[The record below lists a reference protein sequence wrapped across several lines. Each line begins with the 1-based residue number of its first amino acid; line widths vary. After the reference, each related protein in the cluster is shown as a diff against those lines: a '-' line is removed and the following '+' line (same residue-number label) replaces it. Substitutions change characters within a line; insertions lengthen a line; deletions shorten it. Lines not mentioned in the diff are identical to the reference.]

1 MNDADPSGLTSAEET
16 HCVDVHQTQFLQV
29 QNNPCS
35 AGANLSLQFLHMLR
49 LHSANQPD
57 RRAMLVRHR
66 LDSQGHPRG

>member
-16 HCVDVHQTQFLQV
+16 HRVDVYQTQFLQV

-49 LHSANQPD
+49 LHSPNQPD
-57 RRAMLVRHR
+57 RRAMLVSHC
-66 LDSQGHPRG
+66 LDSQGQPRG

>member
-16 HCVDVHQTQFLQV
+16 HGVDVHETQFLQV

-57 RRAMLVRHR
+57 RRAMLVRH
-66 LDSQGHPRG
+66 